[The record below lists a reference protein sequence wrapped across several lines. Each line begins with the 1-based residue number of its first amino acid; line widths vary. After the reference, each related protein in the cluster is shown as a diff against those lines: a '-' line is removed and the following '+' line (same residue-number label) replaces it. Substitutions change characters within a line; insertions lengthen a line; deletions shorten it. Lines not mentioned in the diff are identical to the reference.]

1 MYAIVILHQLDPEKI
16 LATRE
21 AHGAWLRAHSDIGAV
36 LLAGRK
42 SAGGG
47 GVFVL
52 EGTSHDELVKLCATD
67 PFATAGAARHE
78 VIDFEPGYGKLLATL
93 TNP

>member
-1 MYAIVILHQLDPEKI
+1 MYAIAILHQLDQEKI
-16 LATRE
+16 VATRE
-21 AHGAWLRAHSDIGAV
+21 AHGAWLRAQSEAGVV

-47 GVFVL
+47 GIFVL
-52 EGTSHDELVKLCATD
+52 EGASHDELVKLCATD
-67 PFATAGAARHE
+67 PFATSGAARHE

-93 TNP
+93 SGR